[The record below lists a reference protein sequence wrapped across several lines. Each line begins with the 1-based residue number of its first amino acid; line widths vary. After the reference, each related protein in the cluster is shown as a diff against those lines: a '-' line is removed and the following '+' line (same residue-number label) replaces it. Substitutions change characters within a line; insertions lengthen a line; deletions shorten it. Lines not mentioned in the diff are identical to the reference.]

1 VLRQVRD
8 EREKRFAHIVLR
20 KTMGVGGAPNL
31 LMMVVSQLAVLLE
44 SQPHEVPQA
53 AHFSSA
59 KCGPVVRRM
68 TAILLLQCC
77 GLDALRGSALRR

>member
-1 VLRQVRD
+1 MLRQVRD

-31 LMMVVSQLAVLLE
+31 LMTVLSQLAVRSL
-44 SQPHEVPQA
+44 SQPQKVPQA

-59 KCGPVVRRM
+59 
-68 TAILLLQCC
+68 
-77 GLDALRGSALRR
+77 